1 MLDWSSSRRYAL
13 PLGAF
18 LGVLALWTGI
28 VHFYEVPSY
37 TFPSPADLAD
47 AFSATGARLWESSL
61 ITFSTSVAGLGVAAV
76 LGFVIAVIF
85 VRFQAM
91 EQAFMP
97 YVILTQTTPVVA
109 VAPLIVLWAG
119 SGLTSRV
126 IVSALICFFPIVVN
140 SVKGFRSADRSQL
153 ELLHTYSAQPRQEMA
168 MLRFPAALP
177 DMFASLRISATL
189 CVVGSIVAELVT
201 GNSGLGFLILQASY
215 SLDTPLV
222 FAAVLCS
229 ALMGVGLFIAVAGV
243 ERLIPQCRHG
253 L

>member
-1 MLDWSSSRRYAL
+1 MLDWSYFRRYAL

-18 LGVLALWTGI
+18 FCVMGLWTGI
-28 VHFYEVPSY
+28 VHFFEVASY
-37 TFPSPADLAD
+37 IFPAPADIAD
-47 AFSATGARLWESSL
+47 AFAGSGARLWESTVT
-61 ITFSTSVAGLGVAAV
+61 TFSTSVAGLGIAAG
-76 LGFVIAVIF
+76 LGFVIAVLF
-85 VRFQAM
+85 VRFQWM

-97 YVILTQTTPVVA
+97 YVILTQTTPIVA

-119 SGLTSRV
+119 SGLTARA

-153 ELLHTYSAQPRQEMA
+153 ELLYTYSAQPRQEMA

-177 DMFASLRISATL
+177 DMFAALRISATL

-215 SLDTPLV
+215 SLDTPLL
-222 FAAVLCS
+222 FAAVLCA
-229 ALMGVGLFIAVAGV
+229 ALMGVGLFLAVAGV
-243 ERLIPQCRHG
+243 ERLIPHCRHG
-253 L
+253 S